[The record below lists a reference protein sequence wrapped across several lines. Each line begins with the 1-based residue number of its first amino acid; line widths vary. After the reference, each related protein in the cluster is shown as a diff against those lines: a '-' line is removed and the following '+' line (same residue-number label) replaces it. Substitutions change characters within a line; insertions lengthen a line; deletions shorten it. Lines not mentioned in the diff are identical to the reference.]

1 MGTISDSES
10 KVRVFILSKQSL
22 FDLGVENLLRQEAEL
37 EIVGRG
43 NDMDQAVAQIKALLP
58 DVVILNSADASCKPT
73 PAVLRL
79 MNEVG
84 ARIIK
89 LNMQDNTICMY
100 RKEQRMI
107 EEVGDLAKFVRQVL
121 H

>member
-1 MGTISDSES
+1 MGIRLNDNP
-10 KVRVFILSKQSL
+10 KVRVFILSSQSL

-37 EIVGRG
+37 EVVGHEA
-43 NDMDQAVAQIKALLP
+43 DMDRALMQIKALVP
-58 DVVILNSADASCKPT
+58 DVVILNSADASCSPT

-84 ARIIK
+84 VRIIK
-89 LNMQDNTICMY
+89 LNLQDNTICMY

-107 EEVGDLAKFVRQVL
+107 EEVGDLAKFVCQVL

>member
-1 MGTISDSES
+1 MSIRSNGES
-10 KVRVFILSKQSL
+10 KVRVFILSSQSL
-22 FDLGVENLLRQEAEL
+22 FDLGVENLLRQETEL
-37 EIVGRG
+37 EVVGREA
-43 NDMDQAVAQIKALLP
+43 DMDQALVQIKALVP
-58 DVVILNSADASCKPT
+58 DVVIVNSADASCNPT

-89 LNMQDNTICMY
+89 LNLQDNTICMY
-100 RKEQRMI
+100 REEQRMI
-107 EEVGDLAKFVRQVL
+107 EEVGDLAKFVCQVL

>member
-1 MGTISDSES
+1 MGIRLNDPSR
-10 KVRVFILSKQSL
+10 VRVFILSKQSL

-37 EIVGRG
+37 EVVGRG
-43 NDMDQAVAQIKALLP
+43 DDMDQALAQIKALRP
-58 DVVILNSADASCKPT
+58 DVVILNSADASCSPT

-84 ARIIK
+84 ATIIK
-89 LNMQDNTICMY
+89 LNLQDNTICMY
-100 RKEQRMI
+100 REEQRMI